1 MDLPSALKYIEEKNK
16 LGITPGLDNIK
27 ELLTRLGN
35 PEKDLK
41 CLHIGGTNGKGS
53 IFAFLQDILMEAGMS
68 VGRYVSPTILNYL
81 ERFQINKENMPEEEL
96 PKYVEL
102 VKKQVDAMVGEGM
115 CSPSAFEIETAIA
128 FLYFKAMNVDIAL
141 IECGMGG
148 ALDATN
154 VIDNP
159 VASVFAS
166 ISLDHMSFLGE
177 TVEEIAAN
185 KAQIIKENSICIS
198 HPQMES
204 VSAVLR
210 ERCEQINAAYIEVD
224 EESITVDAE
233 GIDGS
238 LFTYKNGQYSISL
251 PGTFQIQNAC
261 TAIEIAQ
268 EIFEI
273 DYELIASAIKG
284 TSWLGRFTIVNREPL
299 TIIDGAH
306 NEKAWSELNSSV
318 NKYFTNKQII
328 YIIGVLKDK
337 EYDKLV
343 DILKDTMSYAI
354 TITPDTPRGLD
365 KDILANLLLVN
376 GVPASTANG
385 VEEAIAMA
393 YDMAEPEDVVM
404 VCGSLSFLAEYINYD
419 YGKHRE

>member
-1 MDLPSALKYIEEKNK
+1 MDLPSAKQFIEDKNK

-35 PEKDLK
+35 PQKEIK

-68 VGRYVSPTILNYL
+68 VGRYISPTIFTYL
-81 ERFQINKENMPEEEL
+81 ERFQINKEYMTEEEF
-96 PKYVEL
+96 PGYVEL
-102 VKKQVDAMVGEGM
+102 VKEQVDDMVAEGLS
-115 CSPSAFEIETAIA
+115 SPSAFEIETAIA
-128 FLYFKAMNVDIAL
+128 FLYFKAMNVDVAL

-159 VASVFAS
+159 VASVLAS
-166 ISLDHMSFLGE
+166 ISMDHMAYLGN
-177 TVEEIAAN
+177 TIEEIATN
-185 KAQIIKENSICIS
+185 KSQIIKENSLCIA
-198 HPQMES
+198 HPQS
-204 VSAVLR
+204 PKVSKILQD
-210 ERCEQINAAYIEVD
+210 RCNQVNSTYNEVD
-224 EESITVDAE
+224 EENIAIVSE
-233 GIDGS
+233 GVEGS
-238 LFTYKNGQYSISL
+238 TFTYKNGEYSINLS
-251 PGTFQIQNAC
+251 GTFQIENAC

-268 EIFEI
+268 EVFEL
-273 DYELIASAIKG
+273 DYDLIARAIKN
-284 TSWLGRFTIVNREPL
+284 TEWIGRFTRVNDEPL

-337 EYDKLV
+337 EYDKMV

-354 TITPDTPRGLD
+354 AITPNTPRGLD
-365 KDILANLLLVN
+365 KDILADMLLVN
-376 GVPASTANG
+376 GVPATTANSAG
-385 VEEAIAMA
+385 EAIALA
-393 YDMAEPEDVVM
+393 YENAEPEDVVM
-404 VCGSLSFLAEYINYD
+404 ICGSLSFLADYINYD
-419 YGKHRE
+419 YSKHKE